1 MLESSLFNAGKIFI
15 LFLAIFLSFPAEG
28 KIVFE
33 LEFPPAG
40 SKPSAPEEEPK
51 IGLVLGGGGAR
62 GSAHIGVLEVLEENG
77 ISIGAVAGVSFGAL
91 VGGLYSCCYS
101 ANDVRKL
108 VLSLD
113 WDSLLSGSVERRSL
127 PIEEKKRN
135 DVRLLELSISG
146 WNIIPPLG
154 LSSGQR
160 FAGFLDIYT
169 TSASYSARFD
179 FDSLD
184 IPFRAVATDL
194 ISGKPYSFSRGSLS
208 QAIQASLAIPV
219 LFSPVEYEGKLLVD
233 GTLSDPLP
241 VDLLREMGA
250 DIVIGV
256 DVSPYPLAREDIRSA
271 LDILIQSF
279 ALSIREKILKS
290 RSKLDILINPIN
302 TSRSMTDFHGLEPD
316 IEQGRKAAT
325 EVLSLIERIVRE
337 KKKDRVSAF
346 RPYTLESIHVSGSS
360 RIQEADIISRS
371 GLIIGEMVDAKRIS
385 EALNNIYSMG
395 FFRRVT
401 AQGIETSRGLSLAIG
416 VDENFLVKEVRLD
429 GVQSISHGEIIA
441 IMVTRGNTIFR
452 KEALEKDE
460 KRIISLYRNKGY
472 SIAEIKETSIS
483 EDEGIVRLMVNEGR
497 IENILLE
504 GNEKTRDSVLLEKIQ
519 TLSGESFN
527 LNRTKGD
534 IQRLS
539 ALGLFNR
546 VSFELKEGKEGVI
559 LVYKVMEKPHLLFG
573 FAIRGDTDEG
583 LAELIELRWDNFIGL
598 GSRWSLRARIGESQ
612 EYRIGYFD
620 RRTFGVPVGL
630 DINGFFA
637 QRESPLFDEGKW
649 VAQFRERKYGGMF
662 RVLRQLEEW
671 GQISLEY
678 LYAKVEIAPIFGDLP
693 YRYPNERFG
702 GLIAG
707 FEVDDLDEKPFPAS
721 GKHIKA
727 LLLAANQ
734 AFGGSRSFLKAEAEL
749 LACASPSQ
757 GHTIGLSSGLGFGSP
772 GIPLYERFTIG
783 GMSYIP
789 GYHQLIGYQREE
801 FIGKHYAS
809 IVPFYRTKLFPFQG
823 SFLKALYW
831 IFNAQVGG
839 TWDDYDDIGSE
850 NFHPGGGIGLH
861 LSTLLGS
868 MRLDGGWGEAGRW
881 ELYFSAG
888 YSF

>member
-1 MLESSLFNAGKIFI
+1 MRKSRLFNTVKIF
-15 LFLAIFLSFPAEG
+15 LFPLAIFLSSPAEG

-40 SKPSAPEEEPK
+40 SKPSALEDEPK

-62 GSAHIGVLEVLEENG
+62 GAAHIGVLEVLEENG

-91 VGGLYSCCYS
+91 VGGLYSCGYS
-101 ANDVRKL
+101 ARDVREL

-113 WDSLLSGSVERRSL
+113 WESLLSGSIERRSL

-135 DVRLLELSISG
+135 DVRLFELSISG

-169 TSASYSARFD
+169 TPANYSSRFD

-194 ISGKPYSFSRGSLS
+194 VSGKPYPLSKGSLS
-208 QAIQASLAIPV
+208 LAIQASLAIPV
-219 LFSPVEYEGKLLVD
+219 LFSPVEYEEKFLVD

-241 VDLLREMGA
+241 VDLLREMGV

-256 DVSPYPLAREDIRSA
+256 DVSPLPLAREDIRSV

-279 ALSIREKILKS
+279 SLSIREKILTS
-290 RSKLDILINPIN
+290 RSKVDILIHPVN

-325 EVLSLIERIVRE
+325 EVLPLIERIVSE
-337 KKKDRVSAF
+337 KKGDRVAPF

-360 RIQEADIISRS
+360 RIQEAEIISRS
-371 GLIIGEMVDAKRIS
+371 GLIIGEMVSAKRIS
-385 EALNNIYSMG
+385 EALTNIYSMG

-401 AQGIETSRGLSLAIG
+401 AQGIETSKGLSLTFG

-429 GVQSISHGEIIA
+429 GVHSISHGEIMA
-441 IMVTRGNTIFR
+441 IMETRGNTIFR
-452 KEALEKDE
+452 REALEKDK
-460 KRIISLYRNKGY
+460 KRIVSLYREKGY

-483 EDEGIVRLMVNEGR
+483 EDEGVVRLVVNEGR
-497 IENILLE
+497 VEDILLE

-519 TLSGESFN
+519 TLNGEAFN

-546 VSFELKEGKEGVI
+546 VSFELKEGKEGVV
-559 LVYKVMEKPHLLFG
+559 LVYKVMEKPQLLFG

-583 LAELIELRWDNFIGL
+583 LAELTELRWDNFIGL
-598 GSRWSLRARIGESQ
+598 GSRWSLRARTGERQ
-612 EYRIGYFD
+612 EYCVGYFD
-620 RRTFGVPVGL
+620 RRTFGIPVDL

-637 QRESPLFDEGKW
+637 QRERPLFDEGKW

-662 RVLRQLEEW
+662 RVLHQLEEW

-678 LYAKVEIAPIFGDLP
+678 LFARVEVASIFGGLP
-693 YRYPNERFG
+693 YRYPNERLG
-702 GLIAG
+702 GLIAE
-707 FEVDDLDEKPFPAS
+707 FEVDDLDEKLFPAS
-721 GKHIKA
+721 GKQIKT

-749 LACASPSQ
+749 LACMSPFQ

-801 FIGKHYAS
+801 FMGRHYVS
-809 IVPFYRTKLFPFQG
+809 IAPFYRTKLFSFQG

-861 LSTLLGS
+861 LSTLFGS

-881 ELYFSAG
+881 ELCFSAG